1 MIMSPIADSSGW
13 SLLDRGGRLEVLDRD
28 ECRRLLGSSNI
39 GRLAYCTDSGPRVVP
54 INYTMVSE
62 ALIFRTGM
70 DSEGYG
76 YLINRPIAFEVDQ
89 VDEFLQTGWSVLVV
103 GNAGLMDERS
113 LRLLDLQQS
122 PQPWPEGRKALVVQ
136 LPLTTVTGRRVHP
149 A

>member
-1 MIMSPIADSSGW
+1 
-13 SLLDRGGRLEVLDRD
+13 
-28 ECRRLLGSSNI
+28 
-39 GRLAYCTDSGPRVVP
+39 
-54 INYTMVSE
+54 
-62 ALIFRTGM
+62 
-70 DSEGYG
+70 
-76 YLINRPIAFEVDQ
+76 LINRPIAFEVDQ

>member
-1 MIMSPIADSSGW
+1 MIMSPIADNSGW

-39 GRLAYCTDSGPRVVP
+39 GRLAYCTDSGPRGVP
-54 INYTMVSE
+54 INHTRVSE
-62 ALIFRTGM
+62 ALILRTGM

-122 PQPWPEGRKALVVQ
+122 PQPWPEGRK
-136 LPLTTVTGRRVHP
+136 RWSSNSH
-149 A
+149 